1 MDVTRAT
8 TSVKGGVIATAT
20 PYPWPYHATFEPAH
34 AALVTCLDPTWRL
47 DGKDSDVVD
56 ENLVALSH
64 ICHQVGVLVISVTST
79 PVRGGVTLDERRT
92 PAAEKMKRQLRVDVE
107 LESGATDA
115 FYASRLE
122 AVLRHATR
130 TDLLVAG
137 WGLEGPVHST
147 LRAANDRGYE
157 CLLVADASS
166 SLDAS
171 LVKNACSM
179 VEFSG
184 GIFGAVAT
192 TPEVL
197 ELLTTTNEPAS
208 S

>member
-1 MDVTRAT
+1 MFD
-8 TSVKGGVIATAT
+8 
-20 PYPWPYHATFEPAH
+20 PART
-34 AALVTCLDPTWRL
+34 ALVACLDPTWRL
-47 DGKDSDVVD
+47 DGKDSDVAD
-56 ENLVALSH
+56 QNLVALSH
-64 ICHQVGVLVISVTST
+64 TCRQVGVLVISVTAT
-79 PVRGGVTLDERRT
+79 PVRSGVTLEERTT
-92 PAAEKMKRQLRVDVE
+92 PVLETMQRSFLVDVE
-107 LESGATDA
+107 LRSGATDA

-122 AVLRHATR
+122 AVLRHEAR

-166 SLDAS
+166 SLDES

-197 ELLTTTNEPAS
+197 ELLTTTHQTVAT
-208 S
+208 